1 MFYYYVLQEN
11 FVLLLKDFSEAY
23 KPKGLLVTAALAG
36 AVDKINA
43 AYDVDEITKY
53 LDMLNLMTYDYH
65 GAFDNFIGH
74 ISPLHASSLDYKH
87 GRNSTYIVATG
98 LEYWLSLNVDPA
110 KINMGVPTYGR
121 TFTLLDQDHTSL
133 YDPVAGPGKK
143 GEYTGLKGSL
153 GYHEVCINKLSP
165 LVSIDDISDDTAI
178 TTENLEDLHTLLNA
192 LNNEFAKKYNIIKYF
207 VFLNILKYFRYLD
220 MLNLMTYDYHGAFD
234 NFIGHISPLHAS
246 SLDYKHG
253 RNSTYIVATGLEYW
267 LSLNVDP
274 AKINMGVPT
283 YGRTFTLLDQDHT
296 SLYDPVAGPGKKGEY
311 TGLKGSLGY
320 HEICEFFSGSD
331 STYYWDDEQKVPHRI
346 YNDQWIG
353 YDDERS
359 MAKKIDFAVE
369 RGVGG
374 IMVWTLDT
382 DDFTGICG
390 KKYILLNTIKNR
402 LEYHEKQKNGKK

>member
-1 MFYYYVLQEN
+1 MRLQVGLCTLSLIFLVLLLEPASGYNIVCYFSSWAIYRNFTAAKFDISNIDPSLCTHINFAFVELFEDGSLFIVDPWESDDDGKYHGFQHLAELKQSQPELKILISLGGWNEGSKNFSAVSADPESRSRLVSQTLELIEKYKFDGIDIDWEYPTLRSAAHFEDKEN

-98 LEYWLSLNVDPA
+98 LEYWLSMNVDPA

-133 YDPVAGPGKK
+133 YDPVAGPG
-143 GEYTGLKGSL
+143 
-153 GYHEVCINKLSP
+153 N
-165 LVSIDDISDDTAI
+165 
-178 TTENLEDLHTLLNA
+178 
-192 LNNEFAKKYNIIKYF
+192 
-207 VFLNILKYFRYLD
+207 
-220 MLNLMTYDYHGAFD
+220 
-234 NFIGHISPLHAS
+234 
-246 SLDYKHG
+246 
-253 RNSTYIVATGLEYW
+253 
-267 LSLNVDP
+267 
-274 AKINMGVPT
+274 
-283 YGRTFTLLDQDHT
+283 
-296 SLYDPVAGPGKKGEY
+296 KGEY